1 MTEDRDYVVNTH
13 NLAVHELYSKMR
25 PLLEEA
31 DAAVVMNITM
41 ILLASMGAQSDMEP
55 EQFKAFVI
63 RELDRL
69 MPIAEAQE

>member
-1 MTEDRDYVVNTH
+1 MTEDRDYVVNMH
-13 NLAVHELYSKMR
+13 NLAVHDLYSKMR

-55 EQFKAFVI
+55 EMFKAFVI